1 MKYILSLALS
11 LCVSTAVFAATESS
25 SVRTPTGQLVSV
37 GDTLTEMEERMGQ
50 SPESMNTYEL
60 KEKDHSHIASAYVYE
75 IDNSIYTL
83 TVVNN
88 QVKKIERINKTP

>member
-1 MKYILSLALS
+1 
-11 LCVSTAVFAATESS
+11 
-25 SVRTPTGQLVSV
+25 
-37 GDTLTEMEERMGQ
+37 MGQ